1 MIPSN
6 KSNQQKRTSLLSQS
20 KKTGANQGFTD
31 VFTPLVAGMKLGQA
45 IGANQQKPQ
54 VGLNDRIKSEIKHD
68 LENGV
73 FDYNWTNIKS
83 LPADKQNFITNAI
96 RTNYYEKAQMSMLR
110 NQMDPTDPNRG
121 MIMMEE
127 DMKTDF
133 AANLN
138 TNLSQLEQL
147 KNAYL
152 QDEDGNAMSDLV
164 PPETKGQILGMI
176 KGELPMNIDPSGN
189 LIFGE
194 GENAFTMK
202 DAPSYFNK
210 DFKSAN
216 AMLKSYESVYNTG
229 KPLSAGS
236 KQMYMNDFHEML
248 NAGGDNSIMS
258 LSFDN
263 VMGMYET
270 VYDEYGNLT
279 SKPTSFLS
287 KEQYANELNALQR
300 GTPEQKEA
308 ARQTLKQA
316 LTQSYMTSLETQ
328 AQAGVKAAG
337 TGGDSIT
344 EPKKVNLESWYNSF
358 VTDDNPNGVP
368 SFQDWRLQLENTPGK
383 AGTKWEKGFDIITRG
398 GAEATGPTFTSEA
411 YGLKGK
417 TYTQKQLAED
427 ILGTTIAEFNKLT
440 SYEKA
445 KLFKKY
451 KIDKYKDFPSNL

>member
-1 MIPSN
+1 PNN
-6 KSNQQKRTSLLSQS
+6 KSNQQRRTSSLSQS
-20 KKTGANQGFTD
+20 KRAGGENVYTN
-31 VFTPLVAGMKLGQA
+31 VFNATALGVKAGMPTG
-45 IGANQQKPQ
+45 GTQQPQ
-54 VGLNDRIKSEIKHD
+54 VGLNDVIKSEIKHD

-73 FDYNWTNIKS
+73 YDYNWTNIKS

-127 DMKTDF
+127 DMKKDF

-164 PPETKGQILGMI
+164 PEETRGQILGMI
-176 KGELPMNIDPSGN
+176 RGELPMNIDPSGN

-194 GENAFTMK
+194 GENAFKMK

-216 AMLKSYESVYNTG
+216 AMLKSYESVYNNG

-263 VMGMYET
+263 VMGMY
-270 VYDEYGNLT
+270 DADG
-279 SKPTSFLS
+279 KPTSLLS
-287 KEQYANELNALQR
+287 KDQYANELNALQR

-316 LTQSYMTSLETQ
+316 LTESYMNSLETQ
-328 AQAGVKAAG
+328 ASEGVKAAG
-337 TGGDSIT
+337 TGSDST
-344 EPKKVNLESWYNSF
+344 TPKKVDLKSWYAGF
-358 VTDDNPNGVP
+358 ATDENPQGVP
-368 SFQDWRLQLENTPGK
+368 TYDDWKLELQN
-383 AGTKWEKGFDIITRG
+383 
-398 GAEATGPTFTSEA
+398 
-411 YGLKGK
+411 YG
-417 TYTQKQLAED
+417 
-427 ILGTTIAEFNKLT
+427 
-440 SYEKA
+440 
-445 KLFKKY
+445 
-451 KIDKYKDFPSNL
+451 

>member
-1 MIPSN
+1 MVTN
-6 KSNQQKRTSLLSQS
+6 KSNQQRRTSLLSQS

-31 VFTPLVAGMKLGQA
+31 VFTPLVAGMKVGQA

-73 FDYNWTNIKS
+73 YDYNWTNIKS

-127 DMKTDF
+127 DMKKDF

-152 QDEDGNAMSDLV
+152 QDEDGNAISDLV
-164 PPETKGQILGMI
+164 PEETKGQILGMI
-176 KGELPMNIDPSGN
+176 RGELPMNIDPSGN

-210 DFKSAN
+210 DFTSAN
-216 AMLKSYESVYNTG
+216 AMLKSYESVYNNG

-236 KQMYMNDFHEML
+236 KQMYMNDFHELL

-263 VMGMYET
+263 VMGMY
-270 VYDEYGNLT
+270 DADG
-279 SKPTSFLS
+279 KPTSLLS
-287 KEQYANELNALQR
+287 KDQYANELNALQR
-300 GTPEQKEA
+300 GTPEEKQA

-316 LTQSYMTSLETQ
+316 LTQSYMSTLETQ
-328 AQAGVKAAG
+328 ASDGVKAAG
-337 TGGDSIT
+337 TG
-344 EPKKVNLESWYNSF
+344 N
-358 VTDDNPNGVP
+358 DDKPPVETIPQRNA
-368 SFQDWRLQLENTPGK
+368 RLRVE
-383 AGTKWEKGFDIITRG
+383 
-398 GAEATGPTFTSEA
+398 
-411 YGLKGK
+411 
-417 TYTQKQLAED
+417 
-427 ILGTTIAEFNKLT
+427 
-440 SYEKA
+440 SYEKRFKA
-445 KLFKKY
+445 KEQSITGYKNKY
-451 KIDKYKDFPSNL
+451 KANFDKQSGGYIIVDKDTGLPVAGYADRIYDPEKDLAELRNILNY

>member
-1 MIPSN
+1 MVTNN
-6 KSNQQKRTSLLSQS
+6 KSNQQKRTSSLSQS
-20 KKTGANQGFTD
+20 KKAGGENVYTN
-31 VFTPLVAGMKLGQA
+31 VFNATALGVKAGMQA
-45 IGANQQKPQ
+45 GGNQQQPQ
-54 VGLNDRIKSEIKHD
+54 VGLNDVIKSEIKHD

-73 FDYNWTNIKS
+73 YDYNWTNIKS
-83 LPADKQNFITNAI
+83 LPADKRNFITNAI

-110 NQMDPTDPNRG
+110 NQMNPTDPNRG
-121 MIMMEE
+121 LIMMEE

-176 KGELPMNIDPSGN
+176 RGELPMSIDPSGN

-202 DAPSYFNK
+202 DAPTYFNK

-216 AMLKSYESVYNTG
+216 AMLKSYESVYNNG

-263 VMGMYET
+263 VMGMY
-270 VYDEYGNLT
+270 DADG
-279 SKPTSFLS
+279 KPTSLLS
-287 KEQYANELNALQR
+287 KDQYANELNALQR
-300 GTPEQKEA
+300 GTPEEKEV

-316 LTQSYMTSLETQ
+316 LTQSYMKSLDSQ
-328 AQAGVKAAG
+328 AQAGVEAAG
-337 TGGDSIT
+337 TDDDKTPIET
-344 EPKKVNLESWYNSF
+344 QKQINDRKRRKRRLEMLGSGASE
-358 VTDDNPNGVP
+358 VP
-368 SFQDWRLQLENTPGK
+368 SFNNELTAQLQPNGK
-383 AGTKWEKGFDIITRG
+383 YIIVDEKGAPSQTYKGVYSADDPVLK
-398 GAEATGPTFTSEA
+398 EA
-411 YGLKGK
+411 L
-417 TYTQKQLAED
+417 
-427 ILGTTIAEFNKLT
+427 
-440 SYEKA
+440 
-445 KLFKKY
+445 
-451 KIDKYKDFPSNL
+451 NL

>member
-1 MIPSN
+1 MVTN
-6 KSNQQKRTSLLSQS
+6 KSNQQRRTSLLSQS

-31 VFTPLVAGMKLGQA
+31 IFTPVVKGMKLGQA
-45 IGANQQKPQ
+45 IGANQQQPQ
-54 VGLNDRIKSEIKHD
+54 VGLNDQIKSEIKYD

-73 FDYNWTNIKS
+73 YDYNWTNIKS

-133 AANLN
+133 ASNLN

-164 PPETKGQILGMI
+164 PPETKAQILGMI
-176 KGELPMNIDPSGN
+176 RGELPMSIDPAGN

-194 GENAFTMK
+194 GENSFKMK
-202 DAPSYFNK
+202 DAPTYFNK

-216 AMLKSYESVYNTG
+216 AMLKSYESVYNNG

-263 VMGMYET
+263 VMGMY
-270 VYDEYGNLT
+270 DADGN
-279 SKPTSFLS
+279 PTSLLS
-287 KEQYANELNALQR
+287 KKQYANELNALQR
-300 GTPEQKEA
+300 GTPEEKEV

-328 AQAGVKAAG
+328 ASEGVKAAG
-337 TGGDSIT
+337 TGDC
-344 EPKKVNLESWYNSF
+344 LLY
-358 VTDDNPNGVP
+358 
-368 SFQDWRLQLENTPGK
+368 
-383 AGTKWEKGFDIITRG
+383 
-398 GAEATGPTFTSEA
+398 TSDAADE
-411 YGLKGK
+411 
-417 TYTQKQLAED
+417 
-427 ILGTTIAEFNKLT
+427 
-440 SYEKA
+440 
-445 KLFKKY
+445 
-451 KIDKYKDFPSNL
+451 

>member
-1 MIPSN
+1 MATN
-6 KSNQQKRTSLLSQS
+6 NLNQQKRTSLLSQS

-31 VFTPLVAGMKLGQA
+31 VFTPLVAGMKVGQA
-45 IGANQQKPQ
+45 IGASQQQPQ
-54 VGLNDRIKSEIKHD
+54 VGLNDVIKSEIKHD
-68 LENGV
+68 LENGA

-83 LPADKQNFITNAI
+83 LPADKQNFITNSI
-96 RTNYYEKAQMSMLR
+96 RKNYYEKAQMSMIR

-121 MIMMEE
+121 MLMMEE
-127 DMKTDF
+127 DMKKDF

-138 TNLSQLEQL
+138 TNLTQLEQL

-216 AMLKSYESVYNTG
+216 AMLKSYESVYNNG

-263 VMGMYET
+263 VMGMY
-270 VYDEYGNLT
+270 DADG
-279 SKPTSFLS
+279 KPTSLLS

-300 GTPEQKEA
+300 GTPEQQEL

-316 LTQSYMTSLETQ
+316 LTESYMTSLETQ
-328 AQAGVKAAG
+328 ASEGVKAAE
-337 TGGDSIT
+337 TGSDSIT
-344 EPKKVNLESWYNSF
+344 TPKKVDLESWYTSF
-358 VTDDNPNGVP
+358 ATDDNPNGVP
-368 SFQDWRLQLENTPGK
+368 SLQDWRLQLENTPGK
-383 AGTKWEKGFDIITRG
+383 KGTKWEKGFDIINRG
-398 GAEATGPTFTSEA
+398 GDEATGPTFTSEA

-417 TYTQKQLAED
+417 TYTQKQLVEE

-440 SYEKA
+440 SDERA

-451 KIDKYKDFPSNL
+451 KIER

>member
-1 MIPSN
+1 MATN
-6 KSNQQKRTSLLSQS
+6 NLNQQKRTSLLSQS

-31 VFTPLVAGMKLGQA
+31 VFTPLVAGMKVGQA
-45 IGANQQKPQ
+45 IGGNQNKPQ
-54 VGLNDRIKSEIKHD
+54 VGLNDRIKSEIKYD
-68 LENGV
+68 LENGA

-83 LPADKQNFITNAI
+83 LPADKQSFITNSI
-96 RTNYYEKAQMSMLR
+96 RKNYYEKAQMSMIR

-121 MIMMEE
+121 MLMMEE
-127 DMKTDF
+127 DMKKDF

-164 PPETKGQILGMI
+164 PPETRGQILGMI

-189 LIFGE
+189 LVFGE

-263 VMGMYET
+263 VMGMY
-270 VYDEYGNLT
+270 DADG
-279 SKPTSFLS
+279 KPTSLLS
-287 KEQYANELNALQR
+287 KDQYANELNALQR

-328 AQAGVKAAG
+328 ASEGVKAAG
-337 TGGDSIT
+337 AG
-344 EPKKVNLESWYNSF
+344 N
-358 VTDDNPNGVP
+358 DDKTPIETIPQKNA
-368 SFQDWRLQLENTPGK
+368 RLRVE
-383 AGTKWEKGFDIITRG
+383 
-398 GAEATGPTFTSEA
+398 
-411 YGLKGK
+411 
-417 TYTQKQLAED
+417 
-427 ILGTTIAEFNKLT
+427 
-440 SYEKA
+440 SYEKRFKA
-445 KLFKKY
+445 KEESITGY
-451 KIDKYKDFPSNL
+451 KSNYKANFDEASGGYIIVDKETNIPVVGYADRIYDPEKDLAELRNILNY

>member
-1 MIPSN
+1 MVTN
-6 KSNQQKRTSLLSQS
+6 KSNQQRRTSLLSQS

-31 VFTPLVAGMKLGQA
+31 LFTPVVKGMKLGQA
-45 IGANQQKPQ
+45 IGANQQQPQ
-54 VGLNDRIKSEIKHD
+54 VGLNDSIKSEIKYD

-73 FDYNWTNIKS
+73 YDYNWTNIKS

-127 DMKTDF
+127 DMKKDF
-133 AANLN
+133 ASNLN

-164 PPETKGQILGMI
+164 PPETKAQILGMI
-176 KGELPMNIDPSGN
+176 RGELPMSIDPAGN

-194 GENAFTMK
+194 GENSFKMK
-202 DAPSYFNK
+202 DAPTYFNK
-210 DFKSAN
+210 DFKTAN
-216 AMLKSYESVYNTG
+216 VMLKSYESVYNNG

-248 NAGGDNSIMS
+248 NAGGDNSILS

-263 VMGMYET
+263 VMGMY
-270 VYDEYGNLT
+270 DADGN
-279 SKPTSFLS
+279 PTSLLS
-287 KEQYANELNALQR
+287 KEQYSNELNALQR
-300 GTPEQKEA
+300 GTPEQKEV

-328 AQAGVKAAG
+328 ASEGVKAAG
-337 TGGDSIT
+337 TGNDDNKVVETNAQKLARLKRERSI
-344 EPKKVNLESWYNSF
+344 KLLESNS
-358 VTDDNPNGVP
+358 PSVP
-368 SFQDWRLQLENTPGK
+368 SYNGNLIAKYDQSSG
-383 AGTKWEKGFDIITRG
+383 AYIIVDKNG
-398 GAEATGPTFTSEA
+398 DMAPA
-411 YGLKGK
+411 YEGQFYKPDSDALKS
-417 TYTQKQLAED
+417 
-427 ILGTTIAEFNKLT
+427 IL
-440 SYEKA
+440 
-445 KLFKKY
+445 
-451 KIDKYKDFPSNL
+451 NL